1 MNARVTVQ
9 GERQITANERTY
21 AKQVLVLKHLQLR
34 AYVVVGGFLL
44 AMACL
49 LIAALPFVLSR
60 GGVPATLFVGIPTI
74 GIGIYAGRG
83 VGRQG
88 LRKRA
93 VLGDTVCTVKG
104 PVTYITH
111 RVKNSRAEEFFV
123 GDITL
128 WLPPFTSLLSFVA
141 NEKNGY
147 RETELDVI
155 FIETRSK
162 QKAGGESVD
171 TNKEALVV
179 YLADYIDIDTV
190 FNRHGRHYLIR
201 ESISTFAGVIS
212 CIVIGASGYLYFFP
226 TEQWLQTGFM
236 VLFLALLA
244 DFAIVALGCYLI
256 NKLYLAVRKRLDPN
270 FRPSSYGERLAGKA

>member
-9 GERQITANERTY
+9 GERQITANEQAY
-21 AKQVLVLKHLQLR
+21 AKQVLVLKNLQLR
-34 AYVVVGGFLL
+34 AYVLIGGFLL
-44 AMACL
+44 GLGCL
-49 LIAALPFVLSR
+49 LIAALPFGLSR
-60 GGVPATLFVGIPTI
+60 GAILAILFVGIPTV
-74 GIGIYAGRG
+74 GLTLYAGRG
-83 VGRQG
+83 IGNQG

-93 VLGDTVCTVKG
+93 VLGNTVCTVKG

-123 GDITL
+123 GDVTL

-141 NEKNGY
+141 TEKNGY

-171 TNKEALVV
+171 TNKEAVV
-179 YLADYIDIDTV
+179 LYLADYIDIDTV
-190 FNRHGRHYLIR
+190 FNRHGRYYLIR
-201 ESISTFAGVIS
+201 ESISMFAGTIS
-212 CIVIGASGYLYFFP
+212 CIVIGALGYLYFFP
-226 TEQWLQTGFM
+226 TDKWLQTGFM
-236 VLFLALLA
+236 VLFLAILA

>member
-1 MNARVTVQ
+1 MDTRVTVQ
-9 GERQITANERTY
+9 GERKITANEQAY
-21 AKQVLVLKHLQLR
+21 AKQVLALKKLQLR
-34 AYVVVGGFLL
+34 AYVLIGGFLL
-44 AMACL
+44 ALACL
-49 LIAALPFVLSR
+49 LIAALPFGLAR
-60 GGVPATLFVGIPTI
+60 GGILAILFVGIPTI
-74 GIGIYAGRG
+74 GLTLYAGRG
-83 VGRQG
+83 IGNQG

-93 VLGDTVCTVKG
+93 ALGNTVCTVKG

-128 WLPPFTSLLSFVA
+128 WLPPSTSLLPFVA
-141 NEKNGY
+141 TEKNGY

-162 QKAGGESVD
+162 QKTGGASVAPH
-171 TNKEALVV
+171 KEALVV
-179 YLADYIDIDTV
+179 YLADYIDIHTV

-201 ESISTFAGVIS
+201 ESISTFAGTIG
-212 CIVIGASGYLYFFP
+212 CIVIGALGYLYFFP
-226 TEQWLQTGFM
+226 TEQWLQTGLM